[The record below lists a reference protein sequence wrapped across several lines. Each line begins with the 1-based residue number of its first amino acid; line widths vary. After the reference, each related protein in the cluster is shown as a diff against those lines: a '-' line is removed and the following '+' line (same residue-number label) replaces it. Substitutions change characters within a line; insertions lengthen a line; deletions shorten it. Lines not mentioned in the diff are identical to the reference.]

1 MPSVSAPHR
10 TVLIAVWLAA
20 GMPAQAESVRTGSG
34 FAVTPGVVVTNAHVV
49 DQCRALR
56 VVHGEQVHDGRV
68 LAIDRDQDLAAVRT
82 DLPVPATLPLRASPA
97 LRLGESV
104 VAFGF
109 PLAGSLSREG
119 NLTTGNVSALAGLRD
134 DARYLQIT
142 APVQPGNSGGP
153 LLDEGGNVI
162 GVITAKLDAVTIARR
177 TGDIPQNV
185 NFAVKV
191 QGLERFLQDATVIYE
206 TRVTDRQL
214 AVADIAE
221 AVKRAAVRLECS
233 PSGEP
238 PSTQAARPSPQS
250 LDPVA
255 PPAPGAPAIAQPAPA
270 LADAERAATL
280 ARLRVASVR
289 TPYPT
294 TSPGLRALTIANDS
308 SESVY
313 KVTVGW
319 LETPS
324 ASCPTGASAY
334 RGRKDVY
341 VSLAPGATRTTM
353 SSFPANARLFCIV
366 DAAFSPARSTRAAPG
381 GEPAAESG
389 PAQSEPLG
397 PGSPGNEPAGT
408 AQPSPAHEG
417 GATPPREEN
426 L

>member
-1 MPSVSAPHR
+1 MPRLRTPRRAVLVFVS
-10 TVLIAVWLAA
+10 LAA
-20 GMPAQAESVRTGSG
+20 GMPAQADSVRTGSG
-34 FAVTPGVVVTNAHVV
+34 FAVAPGVVVTNAHVV

-56 VVHGEQVHDGRV
+56 IVHGEQARSGRV
-68 LAIDRDQDLAAVRT
+68 LAIDREQDLAAVRT
-82 DLPVPATLPLRASPA
+82 DLPVPAVLSLRAAPA

-119 NLTTGNVSALAGLRD
+119 NLTTGNISALAGLRD

-153 LLDEGGNVI
+153 LLDEGGNVV
-162 GVITAKLDAVTIARR
+162 GVITAKLDAVSIAKR

-185 NFAVKV
+185 NFAVKG
-191 QGLERFLQDATVIYE
+191 QGLERFLQDARVTYE
-206 TRVTDRQL
+206 TRVTDRQI

-233 PSGEP
+233 SSGEP
-238 PSTQAARPSPQS
+238 PSTQAARPSQS
-250 LDPVA
+250 LDPVV
-255 PPAPGAPAIAQPAPA
+255 PPATGEPAMTGPVPA
-270 LADAERAATL
+270 LADAERGAII

-294 TSPGLRALTIANDS
+294 TSPELRALTIVNDS
-308 SESVY
+308 TASVY

-324 ASCPTGASAY
+324 ARCPETASAY

-341 VSLAPGATRTTM
+341 VALAPGATRTTM
-353 SSFPANARLFCIV
+353 SKFPANARLFCVV
-366 DAAFSPARSTRAAPG
+366 DAVLSPAGSTTPAPG
-381 GEPAAESG
+381 D
-389 PAQSEPLG
+389 G
-397 PGSPGNEPAGT
+397 PGSGSEPRGNEPTGAE
-408 AQPSPAHEG
+408 QPAPAEEG
-417 GATPPREEN
+417 DRAAPPREEN

>member
-1 MPSVSAPHR
+1 M
-10 TVLIAVWLAA
+10 
-20 GMPAQAESVRTGSG
+20 
-34 FAVTPGVVVTNAHVV
+34 
-49 DQCRALR
+49 
-56 VVHGEQVHDGRV
+56 HGEQVRDGRV
-68 LAIDRDQDLAAVRT
+68 LAIDREQDLAAVRT
-82 DLPVPATLPLRASPA
+82 DLPVPATLPLRAAPA

-109 PLAGSLSREG
+109 PLTGSLSQEG

-134 DARYLQIT
+134 DARHLQIT

-162 GVITAKLDAVTIARR
+162 GVITAKLDAVAIAKR

-185 NFAVKV
+185 NFAVKG
-191 QGLERFLQDATVIYE
+191 QELERFLQDARVIYQ
-206 TRVTDRQL
+206 TRVTDRQI

-233 PSGEP
+233 SSGEP
-238 PSTQAARPSPQS
+238 ASTQAARPSQS

-270 LADAERAATL
+270 LADAERAAIL

-294 TSPGLRALTIANDS
+294 TSPGLRALTIVNDS

-324 ASCPTGASAY
+324 ASCPTAASAY

-341 VSLAPGATRTTM
+341 LSLAPGATRTTM

-366 DAAFSPARSTRAAPG
+366 DAVFSPARTTRAAPG
-381 GEPAAESG
+381 DEPAED
-389 PAQSEPLG
+389 AQSEPPG

-408 AQPSPAHEG
+408 GQPGPADEG

>member
-1 MPSVSAPHR
+1 MA
-10 TVLIAVWLAA
+10 
-20 GMPAQAESVRTGSG
+20 AQAESVRTGSG

-49 DQCRALR
+49 AQCRALR
-56 VVHGEQVHDGRV
+56 VVHGEQAQDGRV

-82 DLPVPATLPLRASPA
+82 DLRVPAALPLRSGPG

-119 NLTTGNVSALAGLRD
+119 NLTTGNISALAGLRD

-153 LLDEGGNVI
+153 LVDEGGNVI
-162 GVITAKLDAVTIARR
+162 GVITAKLDAVAVAKR

-185 NFAVKV
+185 NFAVKG
-191 QGLERFLQDATVIYE
+191 QGLERFLQDAGVIYE
-206 TRVTDRQL
+206 RRATDRQI

-233 PSGEP
+233 PSGELP
-238 PSTQAARPSPQS
+238 VTQAARASESP
-250 LDPVA
+250 DPVA
-255 PPAPGAPAIAQPAPA
+255 PPAAGGPVGAQPAPA
-270 LADAERAATL
+270 LADAERGAIL

-294 TSPGLRALTIANDS
+294 TSPELRALTIVNDS
-308 SESVY
+308 PASVY

-319 LETPS
+319 LETP
-324 ASCPTGASAY
+324 AARCPEAASAY
-334 RGRKDVY
+334 RGRKEVH
-341 VSLAPGATRTTM
+341 VALAPGATRTTM

-366 DAAFSPARSTRAAPG
+366 DAALGSARSSAAAPG
-381 GEPAAESG
+381 DGPAAE
-389 PAQSEPLG
+389 PAPIEPPARADESARPP
-397 PGSPGNEPAGT
+397 PGDEK
-408 AQPSPAHEG
+408 
-417 GATPPREEN
+417 